1 MQRCTHKIFLISPI
15 TKSKFREIIK
25 LGFREIFLK
34 FREIFAKQ
42 EVEFFLQIFREF
54 QGNLAKRKHEGIILN
69 FCAWLGMYSICERD
83 IEEGEGEEINF
94 ASIFTAIV
102 H

>member
-1 MQRCTHKIFLISPI
+1 MIQSKKNPSSEDPSYWVQRCTHKIFLISPI

-54 QGNLAKRKHEGIILN
+54 
-69 FCAWLGMYSICERD
+69 
-83 IEEGEGEEINF
+83 
-94 ASIFTAIV
+94 
-102 H
+102 